1 MNTLAII
8 GGSGLTHLPSLQ
20 RVGEEAATTP
30 FGDASAPVIRGMLA
44 GREVLFMARHG
55 DPHRIPPHRVNYRA
69 NLWALKQ
76 AGADA
81 VLAVNAVGGIHPAMG
96 VGHFCV
102 PHQLIDYTWG
112 RQSTFFEEELEAV
125 THIDFT
131 HPYDEALRQRLIGVL
146 ARVGVA
152 HSAYGVYGVTQ
163 GPRLETAA
171 EISLLE
177 RDGCDIV
184 GMTGMPEAGLARE
197 LGLPYASLSLV
208 VNPAAG
214 KGQGVITMA
223 EIEKVMER
231 GMGQVRTIINALVA
245 GA

>member
-1 MNTLAII
+1 
-8 GGSGLTHLPSLQ
+8 
-20 RVGEEAATTP
+20 
-30 FGDASAPVIRGMLA
+30 
-44 GREVLFMARHG
+44 
-55 DPHRIPPHRVNYRA
+55 
-69 NLWALKQ
+69 
-76 AGADA
+76 
-81 VLAVNAVGGIHPAMG
+81 MG

-112 RQSTFFEEELEAV
+112 RQSTFFEEELETV

-131 HPYDEALRQRLIGVL
+131 HPYDESLRQRLIGVL

-152 HSAYGVYGVTQ
+152 HSAYGVYAATQ

-184 GMTGMPEAGLARE
+184 GMA
-197 LGLPYASLSLV
+197 YASLSLV

-223 EIEKVMER
+223 EIEKVMEG
-231 GMGQVRTIINALVA
+231 GMEQARAIINAMVA